1 MIYNL
6 YLFFFFFRVTLPAF
20 RTLALFLLPGVGV
33 GSGMGSGRLQDRD
46 GGGSVRTLHSAPD
59 GDTGELQ
66 LWPQVG
72 WWSEMEGAEKP
83 VPA

>member
-6 YLFFFFFRVTLPAF
+6 YLFFFFFLNRVTLPAF
-20 RTLALFLLPGVGV
+20 RTLALFLLPG
-33 GSGMGSGRLQDRD
+33 MGSGRLQGRD
-46 GGGSVRTLHSAPD
+46 GGGSMRTFHSAPD

-66 LWPQVG
+66 LWLHVG
-72 WWSEMEGAEKP
+72 WWSEMEGAEKL